1 MAGRR
6 SRAVAAARRTGWEA
20 ARGPLLRS
28 AGLLTFNFAAAAGLG
43 FVFWVLAARSW
54 PPDDIGVAT
63 ALVAT
68 AMFLA
73 GLSNL
78 GMSFGIVRFLPAAPD
93 RAALMNAALTLVG
106 MAALAVGLG
115 FVALAGIVAPP
126 LAVLQTDLVL
136 LVLFLLLV
144 LFAATEPVAEQM
156 FVADRRTEATT
167 ALALLLVALRLPWPL
182 VLASSA
188 APAVIVGAWALGY
201 LVSAGVAALVLL
213 PRAFPGYRPIPV
225 FAFSKTAPMIRF
237 SAGNHVA
244 GILGN
249 AGPGLMPLLVLT
261 LLGPGA
267 GSSAAAHFYVAY
279 AVASLLYAVPTSG
292 ATALLA
298 EGSREGPRI
307 GRDARRAAA
316 WAAALLLPATLGL
329 LLLRDPI
336 LGFFGASYLSASA
349 VLVPLALVAW
359 VLIPNSILATIL
371 RLRLRTRHLVVCGAG
386 SSAVAL
392 GVAAALLPTMGLE
405 GAGWGL
411 LAGFATGALLASP
424 VLRPSPGDAP
434 PPT

>member
-54 PPDDIGVAT
+54 PPDDIVVAT
-63 ALVAT
+63 ALVAM

-106 MAALAVGLG
+106 MAA
-115 FVALAGIVAPP
+115 

-244 GILGN
+244 GILGD